1 MIAVAALAILLQGGD
16 APPTPP
22 TSRVAYLVTVGP
34 GQEVWERFGHNA
46 IWIHDPGAPPG
57 RTDLAYDYGRF
68 DFRAERFFLR
78 FALGDME
85 YSMDSATVTRVV
97 QGYGARDRSV
107 SIQQLALTQDQIAV
121 LQAALDAD
129 VARVTSPGGWTYS
142 YDYYLDNCSTRLR
155 DILDQ
160 VLGGTLRETLGS
172 RITSTTFRE
181 HSLRSVTNNLA
192 VYLGLDLLLGPETDR
207 PVSQWEAAFLPEELQ
222 RFLRTVTVTTG
233 DSVGPLVVA
242 EQEVVGASRYDV
254 PDQPPRWG
262 RWFLLAGILAAGLMV
277 HAATA
282 GYQRIFF
289 GLAGFWTVIAA
300 LSGLVLV
307 ALWTVSTHR
316 VAYGNANLFH
326 VNLLGLVLLGLF
338 PGMIRGGTRALG
350 AARVTAALAAA
361 VAALGAVLSLSGV
374 LSQPAGPVA
383 ALAVP
388 LWLGTALGLR
398 RLSTRF
404 QPTPR
409 LGSDRE

>member
-1 MIAVAALAILLQGGD
+1 MIAAVALAVLLQGGD
-16 APPTPP
+16 STLAPPPE
-22 TSRVAYLVTVGP
+22 RMAHLVTVGP
-34 GQEVWERFGHNA
+34 GREIWERFGHNA

-78 FALGDME
+78 FALGDMA

-107 SIQQLALTQDQIAV
+107 SIQQLALTQNQIAE
-121 LQAALDAD
+121 LQAALDGD
-129 VARVTSPGGWTYS
+129 VSRVTGPGGWTYP

-155 DILDQ
+155 DVLDQ
-160 VLGGTLRETLGS
+160 VLGGILHESLGA
-172 RITSTTFRE
+172 RATGTTFRQ
-181 HSLRSVTNNLA
+181 HSLRSVTNNVG
-192 VYLGLDLLLGPETDR
+192 VYLGLDLLLGPSTDR
-207 PVSQWEAAFLPEELQ
+207 PVSAWEASFLPEELQ
-222 RFLRTVTVTTG
+222 RFLRGVTVPVG
-233 DSVGPLVVA
+233 DSMVPLVVA

-262 RWFLLAGILAAGLMV
+262 RWFLLAGIVVSGLMV

-282 GYQRIFF
+282 GHRRTFF
-289 GLAGFWTVIAA
+289 GLAGLWALIAA
-300 LSGLVLV
+300 LSGLVLL

-338 PGMIRGGTRALG
+338 PGVIRGRREALE
-350 AARVTAALAAA
+350 AARVTATVAAA
-361 VAALGAVLSLSGV
+361 VSFLGAVLSVSGA

-388 LWLGTALGLR
+388 VWLGIAWSFR
-398 RLSTRF
+398 RMA
-404 QPTPR
+404 
-409 LGSDRE
+409 GSPERMAPPESRPV